1 MGEQLLS
8 GIRVV
13 DLTTVV
19 VGPAATLRLAD
30 YGAEI
35 IKIEAP
41 EGDLMRVIGGPS
53 HSGELS
59 GKFMH
64 FNRSK
69 RFACLNLKLPSARA
83 IMQKLIARSDVFI
96 SNIRPN
102 ALERLGLDARTCLSC
117 KPDLIHCLI
126 AGFGPGGPYR
136 GRPAYDTVLQGASGI
151 AGLTQMRDGT
161 PSYAP
166 FLAVDHVVGEITAGA
181 IAAALFK
188 RHTDRPGDR
197 AGNSDARDHGGFR
210 AQRASGRGHVRSSA
224 RAARRYAGPR
234 PVQSSLADAGWLDH
248 HYGQLRC
255 AGRGAAANH
264 RTRGSDHRP
273 PLSHRRRPLSQR
285 LGVVCA
291 ALGARAQADGALAA
305 ALEAVDVP
313 AMPCHTLDTLAGDP
327 HLSAVGLT
335 RPVTDLVEGPV
346 TAVRSSILIDDE
358 VPQVGTLA
366 RPCGW
371 DTVEIL
377 EELGV
382 ASDDIKE
389 LVAAGAIHDGRAN
402 YPQSGTEIQM
412 TATAR
417 TPPFRADQVGSLLRP
432 AHLIEA
438 RQKHRKRLIESAELE
453 QIEDAAIREVV
464 ALQESVGLHS
474 ISDGEFRRQS
484 YIVDFFR
491 KALGIRRPDRREG
504 RFLSSQRARRDHPDR
519 EARHSQSGQ
528 MVGPDL
534 RASIW
539 RFSSRSRRARRR

>member
-102 ALERLGLDARTCLSC
+102 ALDRLGLDARTCFSC

-126 AGFGPGGPYR
+126 TGFGPGGPYR

-166 FLAVDHVVGEITAGA
+166 FLAVDQWSGDTAGA
-181 IAAALFK
+181 IV
-188 RHTDRPGDR
+188 RPVQAMDCRGSLESR
-197 AGNSDARDHGGFR
+197 CTKPWPLRELWAR
-210 AQRASGRGHVRSSA
+210 HVRSSA
-224 RAARRYAGPR
+224 RASWRYAGPG
-234 PVQSSLADAGWLDH
+234 PVQSSLAHGMADH
-248 HYGQLRC
+248 HYGQPRC
-255 AGRGAAANH
+255 AGHGAAANH
-264 RTRGSDHRP
+264 RTRGSDERS
-273 PLSHRRRPLSQR
+273 PLSHCSIAT
-285 LGVVCA
+285 LGWLCLRQA
-291 ALGARAQADGALAA
+291 GAQTDGALAA
-305 ALEAVDVP
+305 RTGGRC
-313 AMPCHTLDTLAGDP
+313 PCHAAPHADTLAGDP

-335 RPVTDLVEGPV
+335 RPVIDLAKG
-346 TAVRSSILIDDE
+346 RS
-358 VPQVGTLA
+358 
-366 RPCGW
+366 RPCSVLTSTTRCRGGG
-371 DTVEIL
+371 TPQNRAVAHGGNP

-389 LVAAGAIHDGRAN
+389 LVAAGAIHDGRNHPHRAPN
-402 YPQSGTEIQM
+402 EM
-412 TATAR
+412 TAAAR
-417 TPPFRADQVGSLLRP
+417 AVSRRSGGSPLRP

-438 RQKHRKRLIESAELE
+438 RQKHRKRL
-453 QIEDAAIREVV
+453 
-464 ALQESVGLHS
+464 
-474 ISDGEFRRQS
+474 
-484 YIVDFFR
+484 
-491 KALGIRRPDRREG
+491 DR
-504 RFLSSQRARRDHPDR
+504 APC
-519 EARHSQSGQ
+519 
-528 MVGPDL
+528 PN
-534 RASIW
+534 
-539 RFSSRSRRARRR
+539 RSRTGDSRGRNRLACIRSVTGVPVKAISSIFFCAWDPAA